1 MCNTKL
7 SVIALLSVVAV
18 AFMPGCYGHQLGWES
33 WFDPSKPVKSPEQG
47 TVNPIFTEFGPG
59 DQTMEMVPNATLP
72 VPKDI
77 QYTEEDYVI
86 GPTDVL
92 RITVL
97 DLLQD
102 GLETPMER
110 QVSHSGFVDLLLA
123 GSVKATGL
131 TKDQLTERIKDAYRP
146 DIIKDPNVTVMVMAP
161 RQNVF
166 SILGAVARPGT
177 YGILRRDFTLL
188 EALAL
193 CGDVNQVNIRYAYVY
208 RSVKES
214 SQETPSSAP
223 MELPPLPVI
232 PSATTQPTTKP
243 AGVGTATT
251 DKKQPPSKEAQLD
264 ELARAIASGAGS
276 AGSQAETDAP
286 DEGAKDRDTTAEK
299 PASITYKW
307 VYENGRWVSVPH
319 TTTAR
324 AHESKPA
331 EGEKVAEDRFGW
343 GKYDVSKMTR
353 IIAVDL
359 KELKNGDPSVNII
372 IRDKDIVHIPNLE
385 IGEFYVMGEVLRPGV
400 YNLTGRDVTVKMAVA
415 AAGNLGPL
423 AWPNNSI
430 LIRRIGR
437 DKEQT
442 IPLKLQD
449 IFHGREPDVFLKPN
463 DVIAVGSYWAATP
476 LAVWR
481 NAFRMTYG
489 FGFIYDRNYSEYEFE
504 IPLIAPKSD
513 LRSQW

>member
-1 MCNTKL
+1 M
-7 SVIALLSVVAV
+7 SVFAV
-18 AFMPGCYGHQLGWES
+18 AFMPGCYGHQLGLES
-33 WFDPSKPVKSPEQG
+33 WFDPSKPVKSPDQG
-47 TVNPIFTEFGPG
+47 MVNPIFTEFGPG

-72 VPKDI
+72 TPKDL
-77 QYTEEDYVI
+77 QYTEADYVI
-86 GPTDVL
+86 GPTDML
-92 RITVL
+92 RVSVL

-110 QVSHSGFVDLLLA
+110 QVSHSGYVDLLLV

-131 TKDQLTERIKDAYRP
+131 TKDQLTDRIKDAYKP
-146 DIIKDPNVTVMVMAP
+146 DILKNPSVSVTVLAP

-166 SILGAVARPGT
+166 SILGSVARPGT

-193 CGDVNQVNIRYAYVY
+193 CGDVNQVNIRYIYVY
-208 RSVKES
+208 RSVKEPIQTS
-214 SQETPSSAP
+214 PSSATKD
-223 MELPPLPVI
+223 LPPLPAI
-232 PSATTQPTTKP
+232 PAAETQPSIQP
-243 AGVGTATT
+243 AGVAAATT
-251 DKKQPPSKEAQLD
+251 DKKQPPSKKAQLD
-264 ELARAIASGAGS
+264 ELAKAITSVGGGGGS
-276 AGSQAETDAP
+276 PAVPDVPAEV
-286 DEGAKDRDTTAEK
+286 AKKRDSAAEK
-299 PASITYKW
+299 PVGTIYKW
-307 VYENGRWVSVPH
+307 VYENGRWISVPQ
-319 TTTAR
+319 TTTAK
-324 AHESKPA
+324 AYESTSA
-331 EGEKVAEDRFGW
+331 EGEKTAEDKFGW
-343 GKYDVSKMTR
+343 GKYDMSKMSR
-353 IIAVDL
+353 IIAIDL
-359 KELKNGDPSVNII
+359 QRLNAGDPSVNII

-385 IGEFYVMGEVLRPGV
+385 VGEFYVMGEVLRPGV
-400 YNLTGRDVTVKMAVA
+400 YSLTGRDVTVKMAVA

-481 NAFRMTYG
+481 NAFRLTYG

-504 IPLIAPKSD
+504 VPVIAPNSK
-513 LRSQW
+513 LRPQRYR

>member
-1 MCNTKL
+1 M
-7 SVIALLSVVAV
+7 
-18 AFMPGCYGHQLGWES
+18 ES
-33 WFDPSKPVKSPEQG
+33 WFDPSKPVRSPDQG

-72 VPKDI
+72 EPKDLRFV
-77 QYTEEDYVI
+77 EEDYVI
-86 GPTDVL
+86 GPTDIL
-92 RITVL
+92 KITVL

-102 GLETPMER
+102 GLETLMER
-110 QVSHSGFVDLLLA
+110 QVSHSGYIDLLLV
-123 GSVKATGL
+123 GRVKATGL
-131 TKDQLTERIKDAYRP
+131 TQDQLVERIKEAYQP
-146 DIIKDPNVTVMVMAP
+146 DILKDPDVTVMVIAP

-193 CGDVNQVNIRYAYVY
+193 CGDANQVNTRYAYVY
-208 RSVKES
+208 RPVKD
-214 SQETPSSAP
+214 SQKEAPSPVP
-223 MELPPLPVI
+223 MELPPLPAI
-232 PSATTQPTTKP
+232 PSATTQPATQPTTQP
-243 AGVGTATT
+243 AGVGAATT
-251 DKKQPPSKEAQLD
+251 DEKPPSKESQLD
-264 ELARAIASGAGS
+264 ELAKAIASGVEN
-276 AGSQAETDAP
+276 AGSQDAP
-286 DEGAKDRDTTAEK
+286 DEQTKQRDTAPEEPTG
-299 PASITYKW
+299 ITYKW
-307 VYENGRWVSVPH
+307 VYENGRWISVPQ

-324 AHESKPA
+324 AREPEPV
-331 EGEKVAEDRFGW
+331 EGEKVDEDKFGW
-343 GKYDVSKMTR
+343 DKYDTSKMSR
-353 IIAVDL
+353 IIAIDL
-359 KELKNGDPSVNII
+359 KELKNGNPGMNII
-372 IRDKDIVHIPNLE
+372 VRDKDVIHVPYLDV
-385 IGEFYVMGEVLRPGV
+385 GEFYVMGEVLRPGV
-400 YNLTGRDVTVKMAVA
+400 YNLTGRDVTAKMAVA

-513 LRSQW
+513 LRDQW

>member
-1 MCNTKL
+1 MI
-7 SVIALLSVVAV
+7 VLLSAV
-18 AFMPGCYGHQLGWES
+18 AAAFIPGCYGHELGWES
-33 WFDPSKPVKSPEQG
+33 WFDPSKPVRSPDQESI
-47 TVNPIFTEFGPG
+47 NPIFTQVGPT

-72 VPKDI
+72 TPEDLRYVD
-77 QYTEEDYVI
+77 EDYII

-92 RITVL
+92 RISVL

-102 GLETPMER
+102 GLETVLER
-110 QVSHSGFVDLLLA
+110 QVSNSGFVDLLLV
-123 GSVKATGL
+123 GNVKATGL
-131 TKDQLTERIKDAYRP
+131 NQEQLTERIKEAYQP
-146 DIIKDPNVTVMVMAP
+146 DILKTPNVSVTVIVP
-161 RQNVF
+161 HQNIF

-177 YGILRRDFTLL
+177 YGIMRKDFTLL

-193 CGDVNQVNIRYAYVY
+193 CGDVSQTNIQYLYIYRPAKELQVATGD
-208 RSVKES
+208 S
-214 SQETPSSAP
+214 SSEP
-223 MELPPLPVI
+223 MELPPLPDI
-232 PSATTQPTTKP
+232 PAATTHPTTHP

-251 DKKQPPSKEAQLD
+251 DKAPLSKEAQLE
-264 ELARAIASGAGS
+264 ELARTIASGTGGT
-276 AGSQAETDAP
+276 GSQTVPDTAAEGTDKP
-286 DEGAKDRDTTAEK
+286 DTDTVK
-299 PASITYKW
+299 PADVTYKW
-307 VYENGRWVSVPH
+307 VYENGRWISVPQ

-324 AHESKPA
+324 AQEPKPS
-331 EGEKVAEDRFGW
+331 EGEKVVEDKFGW
-343 GKYDVSKMTR
+343 DKYDMSKMSR
-353 IIAVDL
+353 IIAIDL
-359 KELKNGDPSVNII
+359 PRLKSGDPGVNII
-372 IRDKDIVHIPNLE
+372 IRDKDIVHIPTLE
-385 IGEFYVMGEVLRPGV
+385 VGEFYVMGEVLRPGV
-400 YNLTGRDVTVKMAVA
+400 YSLTGRQITAKMAVA

-449 IFHGREPDVFLKPN
+449 IFHGREPDIFLKPN

-504 IPLIAPKSD
+504 VPLIAPKSD
-513 LRSQW
+513 MRNQW